1 MYIIIILHEEK
12 LAINFFAVLHANFF
26 GYGTGPQT
34 GASSHR
40 SRKVSKKHSSR
51 DGAPPSAN
59 AQRAQPEWIQEW
71 REETTHARQ
80 MRRSYSVASLR
91 SLGTSDGSSLHGSVT
106 SLVDLIADRVDADA
120 ASVAAVSIAGSASTA
135 SHRRGVQRSVSRE
148 RCLAPPFRRS
158 HSTAVSPG
166 SVRSSAPDF
175 SAAVGEAAAAAA
187 EQQPPP
193 PHESPLRRA
202 STTAAADAISI
213 RSGSSASGWFADRLR
228 GLMSSAT
235 SEEHRAKTQSVRARL
250 VSTFKAPYSHG
261 IGESIDRWNSQ
272 DRLSSLDQSLG
283 PQQDEN
289 LRPGAASS
297 GAQGDNSV
305 QLAAVRRR
313 RPGLA
318 GLGWPMVAA
327 GSASDGTMDAYSAGV
342 GVEAEEGP
350 AFEGLDIVDPNRSAL
365 SLTAGSMPGS
375 MSDAAG
381 AFGASSFP
389 GAYDYEFS
397 TANANAYEYYG
408 PFDAADSI
416 SFTAGSG
423 FGSSAQWPQQQE
435 LVDERVAQAA
445 AADSQQM
452 KRTGSKLSL
461 RGLVHKVSS
470 MSIC

>member
-1 MYIIIILHEEK
+1 
-12 LAINFFAVLHANFF
+12 
-26 GYGTGPQT
+26 
-34 GASSHR
+34 
-40 SRKVSKKHSSR
+40 
-51 DGAPPSAN
+51 
-59 AQRAQPEWIQEW
+59 
-71 REETTHARQ
+71 

-106 SLVDLIADRVDADA
+106 SLVDLIGDRVDADA

-135 SHRRGVQRSVSRE
+135 SHHRGVQRSLSRE
-148 RCLAPPFRRS
+148 RCLAPRFRRS
-158 HSTAVSPG
+158 QSTAVSPG

-187 EQQPPP
+187 EQQPRP

-289 LRPGAASS
+289 LRPDAASS

-318 GLGWPMVAA
+318 GLGWPMVA
-327 GSASDGTMDAYSAGV
+327 SASDGTMDAYSAGV
-342 GVEAEEGP
+342 EVEAEVVP

-375 MSDAAG
+375 MSDAAA
-381 AFGASSFP
+381 AFGTSSFP
-389 GAYDYEFS
+389 GAYDYELS

-470 MSIC
+470 MSKC